1 MWLMNVLE
9 KGTLFTHPIEKKETN
24 KIKRFLSHS
33 QHNEEATE
41 MTTTEGS
48 KSDISC
54 RWLQWLESHILR
66 QQHDIHK
73 ELTAEHPTQPAVGT
87 GAFKFS

>member
-9 KGTLFTHPIEKKETN
+9 KGTLFTHPIEKKET
-24 KIKRFLSHS
+24 KSKDSLVIL
-33 QHNEEATE
+33 QHNEEAME